1 MPIVVDAAVSVE
13 WARLGA
19 DGYAAAVL
27 AAVEREG
34 LRVPEPWP
42 TQVAEGLLR
51 MTSAEGAVLVAL
63 LGRLTIE
70 VEAAMSPVTAV
81 REGLAAAQRYGVPAA
96 VAGYLELAAREGL
109 RLATQDSAMRLAAE
123 RAGRRG
129 VLASTACLRTR
140 LRRSLHPFA
149 GPSHPLNA

>member
-13 WARLGA
+13 WATPGA
-19 DGYAAAVL
+19 DGYAARVL

-42 TQVAEGLLR
+42 TQVAEGLAAI
-51 MTSAEGAVLVAL
+51 SAAEAAALVAL
-63 LGRLTIE
+63 LSRLTIE

-81 REGLAAAQRYGVPAA
+81 REGLAASQRYGLPAA

-109 RLATQDSAMRLAAE
+109 RLATRDAAMRQTAE
-123 RAGRRG
+123 RAG
-129 VLASTACLRTR
+129 VLV
-140 LRRSLHPFA
+140 FE
-149 GPSHPLNA
+149 